1 MSKWAELKREFR
13 YAGCYWESDGGNHEW
28 WFSPIT
34 GERFQ
39 MGRHDGEE
47 VKKGM
52 EMKLRK
58 QAGVPKKR

>member
-1 MSKWAELKREFR
+1 MPKFAELKREFQK
-13 YAGCYWESDGGNHEW
+13 AGCYKISEGSNHEW

-39 MGRHDGEE
+39 MGRHSQEE
-47 VKKGM
+47 VKVTTEKS
-52 EMKLRK
+52 LRK

>member
-1 MSKWAELKREFR
+1 MSTTAELKREFGQ
-13 YAGCYWESDGGNHEW
+13 AGCYKTSEGKNHEW

-34 GERFQ
+34 GENFQ